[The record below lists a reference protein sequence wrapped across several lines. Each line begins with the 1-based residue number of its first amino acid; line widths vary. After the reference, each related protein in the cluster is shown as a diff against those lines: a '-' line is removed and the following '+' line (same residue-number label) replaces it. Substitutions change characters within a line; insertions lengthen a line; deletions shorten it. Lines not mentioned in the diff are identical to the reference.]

1 MNDDERPAG
10 PAERPAVPGQQ
21 PRFMSVGAVARSL
34 GMSEATMYRAVRAG
48 EFPAVRVR
56 GRYVIPGKVLDALED
71 AAMTSGTM
79 IDAADY
85 VDGKGAA

>member
-1 MNDDERPAG
+1 MNDEQGAAEPAT
-10 PAERPAVPGQQ
+10 VPVLPRQQ
-21 PRFMSVGAVARSL
+21 PRFLSVGAVARSL

-85 VDGKGAA
+85 VDGKGVA